1 MKKEYEM
8 PVAEKVQFN
17 YTEQV
22 VASLLDECDEV
33 WTKSKRSDGT
43 KCNTSHVSYN
53 D

>member
-1 MKKEYEM
+1 MKKEYEK

-22 VASLLDECDEV
+22 VAAGSECDEV
-33 WTKSKRSDGT
+33 WTKNRRSDGT
-43 KCNTSHVSYN
+43 KCSTTHVSVN